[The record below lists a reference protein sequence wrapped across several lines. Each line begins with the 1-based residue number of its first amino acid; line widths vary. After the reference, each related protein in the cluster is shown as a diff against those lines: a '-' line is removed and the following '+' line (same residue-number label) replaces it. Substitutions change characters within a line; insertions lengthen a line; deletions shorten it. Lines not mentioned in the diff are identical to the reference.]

1 MVHKLSF
8 VSYQV
13 NDYCRDVS
21 TKKGGEDEAVV
32 REKRKGRR
40 LGGNHSCPR
49 FFSHRA
55 STLVSAGLPS
65 RGGDVA
71 VYVFDINQP
80 SLFTP
85 FFPILFLCLFCLY
98 GPLNCI
104 SIHKFSRRFSVF
116 SLCSCGLST
125 ALLVL
130 STICLSMKVSFSPD
144 IIPSG

>member
-1 MVHKLSF
+1 M
-8 VSYQV
+8 

-32 REKRKGRR
+32 RERRGKGEG
-40 LGGNHSCPR
+40 LVGTILVLA

-116 SLCSCGLST
+116 SLCSCGLIGPFHYMSLYES
-125 ALLVL
+125 LLQ
-130 STICLSMKVSFSPD
+130 P
-144 IIPSG
+144 